1 MSIKRRQS
9 ISVRQSREKALMIEQ
24 MKKTPI
30 IQICCEKL
38 GIGRTT
44 YYDWRRCDDAFAK
57 AADDALMEGML
68 LMNDLAESQLLSA
81 VRDGNLGAITYW
93 LKHRHHA
100 YSSRLEVTAK
110 IAERDPIDPE
120 QEHIIR
126 EAIRLAS
133 LSPSLSS
140 REEASST
147 IEAGSD

>member
-1 MSIKRRQS
+1 
-9 ISVRQSREKALMIEQ
+9 MIEQ
-24 MKKTPI
+24 LRKTPI

-44 YYDWRRCDDAFAK
+44 YYDWRKNDPEFAK
-57 AADDALMEGML
+57 AADEALYEGTL

-110 IAERDPIDPE
+110 IEERDPMNSE
-120 QEHIIR
+120 QEQLIR

-133 LSPSLSS
+133 LPLPSSLHGDAT
-140 REEASST
+140 RTTE
-147 IEAGSD
+147 GSD